1 MSKSGGVLQ
10 LRDVV
15 VGAGLVLLL
24 LVTGCRNLPAAGS
37 LSGETDILFS
47 EQFGEVVSGAWQLE
61 GDDQSR
67 ATIEGG
73 RLLIT
78 IDAPSTVHYTT
89 LPDQTFSDFVLEVDA
104 TQQAGSP
111 ASSYGVL
118 VRMAA
123 PQQFYRFE
131 VTGNGEYVVERH
143 DGADSWVR
151 LTDNWESSEAL
162 ATGLN
167 TTNRLAIVAEG
178 GLFSFYANDELLTQV
193 ADAQYSQGA
202 VALDAG
208 TFGQPGLQVA
218 FDNLVIRE
226 P

>member
-1 MSKSGGVLQ
+1 MKGLGGVVR
-10 LRDVV
+10 LRYLLL
-15 VGAGLVLLL
+15 GTGLFVAL
-24 LVTGCRNLPAAGS
+24 LVTGCRSLQSGGA
-37 LSGETDILFS
+37 LSGDTEIIFS
-47 EQFGEVVSGAWQLE
+47 EEFGEVVSGSWQLE

-67 ATIEGG
+67 ATIGDG
-73 RLLIT
+73 KLLIT

-89 LPDQTFSDFVLEVDA
+89 LPDQIFSDFALEVDA

-118 VRMAA
+118 LRMTG

-143 DGADSWVR
+143 DGAGSWVR
-151 LTDNWESSEAL
+151 LTDSWESSEAL
-162 ATGLN
+162 QAGLN
-167 TTNRLAIVAEG
+167 TTNHLAIVAVG
-178 GLFSFYANDELLTQV
+178 GTFSFYANDQLLTQV
-193 ADAQYSQGA
+193 VDAQYGQGA
-202 VALDAG
+202 IALDAG